1 MSFKKVR
8 DAHRTENTEDYLEII
23 ADLLNVKGEARIV
36 DIASKLDIAQ
46 ATANKTIQRLQNQG
60 FVKKEPYRSIFLTL
74 KGQQVASISKKR
86 HIIVLTFLKN
96 LGLDQ
101 NQYIAYVHQNTK
113 ATHVHIIAN
122 RINHQGKALNDSYI
136 GFKAQ
141 NSAEKIALENGLKTA
156 KEIRHELHFEKEVL
170 KELNKP
176 LKEEI

>member
-8 DAHRTENTEDYLEII
+8 DAHKSENTEDYLEII

-74 KGQQVASISKKR
+74 KGQEVASVSKKR

-96 LGLDQ
+96 LGLD
-101 NQYIAYVHQNTK
+101 A
-113 ATHVHIIAN
+113 
-122 RINHQGKALNDSYI
+122 
-136 GFKAQ
+136 
-141 NSAEKIALENGLKTA
+141 KTA
-156 KEIRHELHFEKEVL
+156 EADAEGIEHHVSDKTL
-170 KELNKP
+170 KKMEQFNK
-176 LKEEI
+176 KN